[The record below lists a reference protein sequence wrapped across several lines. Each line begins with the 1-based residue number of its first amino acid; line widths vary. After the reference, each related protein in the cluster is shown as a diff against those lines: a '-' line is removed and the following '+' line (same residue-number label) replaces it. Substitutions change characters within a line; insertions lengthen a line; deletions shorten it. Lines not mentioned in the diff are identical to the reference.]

1 MELTLPWVLEKAF
14 HLGRGSWRTFSGWF
28 RGSHLTKDW
37 PVRVRETQDQ
47 LQGNRILSCR
57 VRAGRDLR
65 LVLLWPSC
73 PHKGKTSESGDNAPE
88 DRAKVN
94 KLSPVTSSEH
104 SSLVVP
110 KAKPILWT
118 GTWDNIFPGFPSH
131 SELGVLNLRITY
143 PSIKQCSWF
152 QSRIPVEYDPLL

>member
-1 MELTLPWVLEKAF
+1 MEKVF

-37 PVRVRETQDQ
+37 PVRVKETQDQ
-47 LQGNRILSCR
+47 LQGKRILSCR

-65 LVLLWPSC
+65 FVLLWPSC
-73 PHKGKTSESGDNAPE
+73 PHKGETSESGDNTPE
-88 DRAKVN
+88 DRAKVK

-118 GTWDNIFPGFPSH
+118 GT
-131 SELGVLNLRITY
+131 
-143 PSIKQCSWF
+143 
-152 QSRIPVEYDPLL
+152 